1 MTTIRAFIAIELP
14 DWLRDRLAQLQDELE
29 VEGPP
34 GVMRWVRP
42 EGIHLTLKFLGEV
55 PLRQLPDIQVGL
67 ARAAATVTS
76 FAFHAER
83 LGCFPDTRRPNNVWV
98 GVNEPT
104 GALQRLQQAIEA
116 QISPLGYPPENRP
129 FHPHLTLGRASR
141 HARPAELRQFGEL
154 IARKPLEPLGLVEVN
169 GVSLMKS
176 DLRPDGAIYTRLAY
190 VPLSGAPQPSPTKGG
205 RGT

>member
-1 MTTIRAFIAIELP
+1 MTTLRAFIAIELP

-55 PLRQLPDIQVGL
+55 PTAQLPDIQAGL
-67 ARAAATVTS
+67 ARAAATVAPFT
-76 FAFHAER
+76 FRAED

-98 GVNEPT
+98 GVHEPT

-116 QISPLGYPPENRP
+116 QIGPLGYPPESRP
-129 FHPHLTLGRASR
+129 FRPHLTLGRASR
-141 HARPAELRQFGEL
+141 HARPADLRQFGEL
-154 IARKPLEPLGLVEVN
+154 IARKPLPPLGTVEVN

-176 DLRPDGAIYTRLAY
+176 DLRPDGALYTRLAY
-190 VPLSGAPQPSPTKGG
+190 VPLSGSA
-205 RGT
+205 

>member
-1 MTTIRAFIAIELP
+1 MTTIRVFIAIDLP

-29 VEGPP
+29 VECPP

-55 PLRQLPDIQVGL
+55 PTAQLPDIQVGL
-67 ARAAATVTS
+67 ARAAATVAPFT
-76 FAFHAER
+76 FRAER

-98 GVNEPT
+98 GVHEPT

-116 QISPLGYPPENRP
+116 HIAPLGYPPENRP
-129 FHPHLTLGRASR
+129 FRPHLTLGRASR

-154 IARKPLEPLGLVEVN
+154 IARKPLNPLGTVEVN

-190 VPLSGAPQPSPTKGG
+190 VPLSGSE
-205 RGT
+205 